1 MSGELFGNLSHASL
15 IPDVGLIQCAQHLQY
30 KIVNLGESERKTS
43 KALQKNFQVYYH
55 YKELL
60 FLLYYVEY
68 PGQCRTGHILTIL
81 EHMLYP
87 RALKSQKSIL

>member
-1 MSGELFGNLSHASL
+1 MVDEWRTLWE
-15 IPDVGLIQCAQHLQY
+15 P

-43 KALQKNFQVYYH
+43 KALHKNFH

-60 FLLYYVEY
+60 FLLFYVEY
-68 PGQCRTGHILTIL
+68 PGQCQTGHILTIL

-87 RALKSQKSIL
+87 RALKSIL